1 MEKFGEKSKKWREV
15 LGRYQMAV
23 EELQSDLKIIDMDW
37 RTQFGYSPIE
47 HLKIRVKTL
56 ESIEKKLLKK
66 GHEMI
71 PENIEKYL
79 FDVAGARIVTSFQED
94 AYLILAHLQS
104 RDDYRICQIK
114 DYIAKPKQ
122 SGYRS
127 IHVLAEIE
135 VVLHREVVW
144 IPVEIQIRTLSMDF
158 WAATEHKL
166 QYKYP
171 AGNIPQTAMNALQ
184 QTAMAAQRLDIEMS
198 MIRQEIMQHTQ
209 ETEED
214 LW

>member
-1 MEKFGEKSKKWREV
+1 MEKVGEKSKKWREV

-37 RTQFGYSPIE
+37 KTEFGYSPIE
-47 HLKIRVKTL
+47 HMKIRVKTID
-56 ESIEKKLLKK
+56 SIENKLLKK
-66 GHEMI
+66 GYEMT
-71 PENIEKYL
+71 PENIVNYL

-94 AYLILAHLQS
+94 AYLILAHLQT
-104 RDDYRICQIK
+104 RDDYRICKIK
-114 DYIAKPKQ
+114 DYIAKPKA

-135 VVLHREVVW
+135 VVLHRDVVW
-144 IPVEIQIRTLSMDF
+144 IPVEIQIRTLSRDF

-171 AGNIPQTAMNALQ
+171 DGDIPTTAMLALK
-184 QTAMAAQRLDIEMS
+184 QT
-198 MIRQEIMQHTQ
+198 
-209 ETEED
+209 
-214 LW
+214 